1 MIAVPLGETSI
12 EFYESL
18 PHIISNTNSLPPTT
32 LHEMHDGSRIDDNC
46 IPQEIGI
53 RLPEGGII
61 LENNRSSF
69 DSLETMAQ
77 PLPPPNRSTFYVPV
91 SKSNSSR
98 SGQVSSPIDQTAIP
112 SSGPSSPL
120 GEVADTVISGTMAG
134 VHAVLG
140 VPSAVS
146 SLPIC
151 DTEEFGAERLQTP
164 QGISTNDSADSKEP
178 QWSCA
183 ECTFLNH
190 PALKEC
196 EQCEMPR
203 VMIGTDL
210 HRIHQAKSCFCHPQ
224 DGEIFNPP
232 PLTSLPV
239 QHSSKN
245 NNFDTNNSQIQS
257 NKTKVATQSECTNAA
272 LKSEKKENIATTGVT
287 TDSSKVSIKLKE
299 TFDRDD
305 SESSE
310 PATCP

>member
-1 MIAVPLGETSI
+1 
-12 EFYESL
+12 
-18 PHIISNTNSLPPTT
+18 
-32 LHEMHDGSRIDDNC
+32 MHDESRNNESC
-46 IPQEIGI
+46 FPEEVVTQ
-53 RLPEGGII
+53 LPEGGIF
-61 LENNRSSF
+61 LENNESSF
-69 DSLETMAQ
+69 ASLETMAQ
-77 PLPPPNRSTFYVPV
+77 PLPPPNRSTFYVPI
-91 SKSNSSR
+91 SKSNTSR
-98 SGQVSSPIDQTAIP
+98 SGQVSSPVHQTAIP

-134 VHAVLG
+134 VHAVIG

-151 DTEEFGAERLQTP
+151 DREEFGAERLQTP
-164 QGISTNDSADSKEP
+164 QGISTNDSVDNKEP

-232 PLTSLPV
+232 PLASLPV
-239 QHSSKN
+239 QHSSKT
-245 NNFDTNNSQIQS
+245 NNFDSNNSQAKS
-257 NKTKVATQSECTNAA
+257 NKTKVATESEGTHTA
-272 LKSEKKENIATTGVT
+272 LKSEKKQNTATTGVT
-287 TDSSKVSIKLKE
+287 SDSSKVSMKLKE